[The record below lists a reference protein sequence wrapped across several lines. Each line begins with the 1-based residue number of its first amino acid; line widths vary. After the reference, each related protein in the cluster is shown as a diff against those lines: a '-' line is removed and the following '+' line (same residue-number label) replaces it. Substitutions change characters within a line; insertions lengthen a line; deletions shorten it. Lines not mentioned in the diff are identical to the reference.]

1 MAFQGCSH
9 AYIVCGID
17 LIRAWCGPLP
27 VSICGI
33 AYWIRNMIF
42 MEATFL
48 VTIQIGLRYLF
59 ICRWKHMRVMK
70 DDLIVLLVLICTCG
84 GECMCTGMCL
94 CMCTSRCR
102 CNCSCRCVCRCTFVT
117 LFVGV
122 KVCQEFMIN
131 DTQTITCP
139 TSGQGFLGDLPLPV
153 QKARES

>member
-1 MAFQGCSH
+1 MYCNSLCTTMGLKDFSVLFSTFQGCLY

-70 DDLIVLLVLICTCG
+70 DDLIVLLVLICTFG
-84 GECMCTGMCL
+84 ATIWLMVVKSLSPGKPKIMM
-94 CMCTSRCR
+94 
-102 CNCSCRCVCRCTFVT
+102 VC
-117 LFVGV
+117 
-122 KVCQEFMIN
+122 I
-131 DTQTITCP
+131 
-139 TSGQGFLGDLPLPV
+139 
-153 QKARES
+153 